1 MANIYNMAEE
11 EGVNEQYP
19 VGTHVKYLGGDEKKN
34 MKNMVKYIRY

>member
-19 VGTHVKYLGGDEKKN
+19 VGTRVTYLGGDENIKKYE
-34 MKNMVKYIRY
+34 KMVQ